1 MDDTI
6 AHYTGLMPAVDSV
19 IPECAFLGRNRIRKT
34 GRDDVILANF
44 LCDLPP
50 DTGIPVLEQRSKNS
64 RQLLESN
71 LSTNLFPKALFVEC
85 PDGHMTHVY
94 LACDVHSTCFALDSS
109 TSVSCAAPLTPLP
122 PSFMCNNGVQ
132 HVPYTLVCDHRSDC
146 SDRSDE
152 RFCVFTPCNVTSQFQ
167 CRNQQVICSASS
179 TSLFLPPPPS
189 LFAFFSLLS
198 TAFILCAFPPT
209 GFVVRFFIFIADQW
223 QSYCLKKTSF
233 KYRIKIQRQ
242 LRELI
247 NKPYG

>member
-64 RQLLESN
+64 RQLLEFN

-109 TSVSCAAPLTPLP
+109 TSVSCPAPLTPLP
-122 PSFMCNNGVQ
+122 PSFTCNNGVQ
-132 HVPYTLVCDHRSDC
+132 HVPYTLVCDHCSDC

-179 TSLFLPPPPS
+179 TSLFLPPPPPP
-189 LFAFFSLLS
+189 
-198 TAFILCAFPPT
+198 PPT
-209 GFVVRFFIFIADQW
+209 PLCFLLVTFYCIHFMCFSAYWICCLILYIYCRSMAVILFKEDFIQ
-223 QSYCLKKTSF
+223 
-233 KYRIKIQRQ
+233 IQ
-242 LRELI
+242 
-247 NKPYG
+247 NKDTASAS

>member
-19 IPECAFLGRNRIRKT
+19 IPECAVLGRNRIRKT
-34 GRDDVILANF
+34 GRDDVVLANF

-94 LACDVHSTCFALDSS
+94 LACDVHSACFALDSS
-109 TSVSCAAPLTPLP
+109 TSVSCPAPLTPLP
-122 PSFMCNNGVQ
+122 PSFTCNNGVQ

-167 CRNQQVICSASS
+167 CRNQQVRY
-179 TSLFLPPPPS
+179 LFLFKCS
-189 LFAFFSLLS
+189 VKLK
-198 TAFILCAFPPT
+198 
-209 GFVVRFFIFIADQW
+209 FVQKYWLIF
-223 QSYCLKKTSF
+223 YFKNRVKTTTNEVCCCTCVTYF
-233 KYRIKIQRQ
+233 
-242 LRELI
+242 EL
-247 NKPYG
+247 